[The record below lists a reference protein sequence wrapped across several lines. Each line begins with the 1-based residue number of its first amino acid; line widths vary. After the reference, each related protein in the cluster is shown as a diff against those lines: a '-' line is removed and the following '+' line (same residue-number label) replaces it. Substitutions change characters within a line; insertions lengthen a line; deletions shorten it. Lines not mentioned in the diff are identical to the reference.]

1 MREMEMK
8 ETVQKKERVHLKA
21 IKEELSVKQIILF
34 VIGLFIMGLGIVLIK
49 KANLGLS
56 PISAI
61 PAAVSNIAPLTF
73 GNVTIIFQC
82 CCFAAIMLATKKLT
96 WKRAII
102 LPVGF
107 GIGYILDLYNFLLH
121 FDNAPIWGKL
131 IICMLGIMCTAL
143 GIVIIK
149 RAEFVLPAADE
160 LWFVLSQK
168 YNRKVSQ
175 LKTAGDI
182 AWVVI
187 TVIIEV
193 IAIHKVVSVGIGT
206 VLSMLLTGFF
216 VGKFQKCLPAMKKPE
231 QNHIR

>member
-1 MREMEMK
+1 MK
-8 ETVQKKERVHLKA
+8 ETQKA
-21 IKEELSVKQIILF
+21 QITAKQVLFFVVGLF
-34 VIGLFIMGLGIVLIK
+34 VMGLGIVLIK

-82 CCFAAIMLATKKLT
+82 CCFAAIMLATRKLT

-121 FDNAPIWGKL
+121 FYDAPIWARL
-131 IICMLGIMCTAL
+131 ILCMLGIMGTAL

-175 LKTAGDI
+175 FKTAGDI
-182 AWVVI
+182 AWVLI

-216 VGKFQKCLPAMKKPE
+216 VGKFQKYLPTANGRKDNK
-231 QNHIR
+231 

>member
-1 MREMEMK
+1 MK
-8 ETVQKKERVHLKA
+8 EKVTLKQ
-21 IKEELSVKQIILF
+21 VILF
-34 VIGLFIMGLGIVLIK
+34 VIGLFVMGLGIVLIK
-49 KANLGLS
+49 KAGLGLS

-61 PAAVSNIAPLTF
+61 PSAVADISPLSF

-82 CCFAAIMLATKKLT
+82 ACFAAIMIATKKLT

-107 GIGYILDLYNFLLH
+107 GIGFILDLYNILLH
-121 FDNAPIWGKL
+121 FDRAPIWLKI
-131 IICMLGIMCTAL
+131 IICLLGIITTAL

-160 LWFVLSQK
+160 LWFTLSAK
-168 YNRKVSQ
+168 YNRKVSFF
-175 LKTAGDI
+175 KTAGDI

-187 TVIIEV
+187 TVIIELV
-193 IAIHKVVSVGIGT
+193 AIRTIVSVGIGT

-216 VGKFQKCLPAMKKPE
+216 VGKFQKWLPEMKKPE
-231 QNHIR
+231 VAK

>member
-1 MREMEMK
+1 MSEN
-8 ETVQKKERVHLKA
+8 VHKKERVHLKN
-21 IKEELSVKQIILF
+21 IREELRAKQVILF
-34 VIGLFIMGLGIVLIK
+34 IIGLFVMGLGIVLIK

-61 PAAVSNIAPLTF
+61 PAAVSNIVPLTF

-121 FDNAPIWGKL
+121 FDHAPVWGKI

-160 LWFVLSQK
+160 LWFVLSHK

-175 LKTAGDI
+175 FKTAGDI

-193 IAIHKVVSVGIGT
+193 AAIHKVVSVGIGT

-216 VGKFQKCLPAMKKPE
+216 VGKFQKYLPTRNKQA

>member
-1 MREMEMK
+1 MK
-8 ETVQKKERVHLKA
+8 EKVTLKRVLVF
-21 IKEELSVKQIILF
+21 I
-34 VIGLFIMGLGIVLIK
+34 IGLFIMGFGIVLIK

-82 CCFAAIMLATKKLT
+82 CCFAAIMVATKKLT

-107 GIGYILDLYNFLLH
+107 GIGYILDLYNFLLN
-121 FDNAPIWGKL
+121 FDHAPIWGKE
-131 IICMLGIMCTAL
+131 IICMLGIMGTAL
-143 GIVIIK
+143 GIVVIK

-160 LWFVLSQK
+160 LWFTLSAK
-168 YNRKVSQ
+168 YDRKVSFF
-175 LKTAGDI
+175 KTCGDI
-182 AWVVI
+182 AWVAI
-187 TVIIEV
+187 TVVIELV
-193 IAIHKVVSVGIGT
+193 ASHRIVSVGIGT

-216 VGKFQKCLPAMKKPE
+216 VGKFQKWLPSGAKK
-231 QNHIR
+231 N